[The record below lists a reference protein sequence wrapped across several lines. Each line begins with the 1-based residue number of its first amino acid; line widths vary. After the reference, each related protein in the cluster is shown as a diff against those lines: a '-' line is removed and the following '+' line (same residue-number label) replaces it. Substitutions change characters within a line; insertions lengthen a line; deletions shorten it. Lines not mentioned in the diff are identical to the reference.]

1 MGEIQDDFAR
11 EQVALADHDRIRAIL
26 SEVCTLTGMGFA
38 AVARVT
44 DRRWIAC
51 QVVDRIEFG
60 LKPGEE
66 LDLKTTICDEIRQSG
81 QGVVIDHV
89 AADPAWRTHHTPVM
103 YGFESYAAMPIVL
116 ADGSF
121 FGTLCAIDPHER
133 TLSASDVVGTLT
145 GFAQEIAAI
154 ITAQIASMSRE
165 PADQAT

>member
-1 MGEIQDDFAR
+1 MGELQDDLAR

-26 SEVCTLTGMGFA
+26 NQVCALTGMGFA

-44 DRRWIAC
+44 DQRWIAC
-51 QVVDRIEFG
+51 QIVDRIEFG

-66 LDLKTTICDEIRQSG
+66 LDLKTTICDEIRQSS

-89 AADPAWRTHHTPVM
+89 AADPAWRTHHTPIM
-103 YGFESYAAMPIVL
+103 YGFESYASMPIVL

-133 TLSASDVVGTLT
+133 MISAPDVVRALA

-154 ITAQIASMSRE
+154 ITAQIASTAKVL
-165 PADQAT
+165 ADQTT